1 MILESDKMDEL
12 QLVEEVRLFLRNDQ
26 LFEHCLAVAKTAE
39 QLVIDYSEK
48 SVIVQKEKLI
58 AKNTDENLKLIFTD
72 GEQQKEINQFI
83 SKSQAFVAGLM
94 HDIGGVYPNHQR
106 VEKAELFGIELL
118 TEEREFPLIIHQKL
132 SKYLAREHFK
142 ITDENILSAIECHT
156 TLKENFTELDLI
168 VFLADKI
175 SWDGGDNA
183 PFKEG
188 LLTALSVNLQ
198 SAALYYID
206 FIINDGLKVAH
217 PWLLEAKKDL
227 ENQLS

>member
-1 MILESDKMDEL
+1 MDEL

-72 GEQQKEINQFI
+72 GVQQKEINQL
-83 SKSQAFVAGLM
+83 SVRSQAFIAGLL
-94 HDIGGVYPNHQR
+94 HDIGGIYPNDQR
-106 VEKAELFGIELL
+106 VEKAEIFNIELL

-132 SKYLAREHFK
+132 SKYLASQHFK

-183 PFKEG
+183 PFRQG

-198 SAALYYID
+198 SAALYYIN
-206 FIINDGLKVAH
+206 FIIDDGLKVAH